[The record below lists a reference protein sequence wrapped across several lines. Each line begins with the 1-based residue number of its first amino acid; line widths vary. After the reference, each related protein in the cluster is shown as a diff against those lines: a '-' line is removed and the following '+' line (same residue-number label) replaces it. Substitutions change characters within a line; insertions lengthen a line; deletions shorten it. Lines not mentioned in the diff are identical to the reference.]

1 MEEAQ
6 AAFQQLH
13 NRLASIEEAVH
24 GAADG
29 GASGVVTR
37 LNLIE
42 QLISAGGATRGDRN
56 VRRSNLACSKGCS
69 DIPIFGGE
77 YEEYEDWQCKVR
89 IFLNSECPLFAKF
102 FTYLEG
108 LDREVDEEDVR
119 EFGEGRDFEGNTAD
133 VVWMNQQ
140 LFNILAQKTKGNPFQ
155 TVKNMADDE
164 GCSGAGAW
172 VKLLRAYKG
181 KNASRSQR
189 LTERVHD
196 IKRVTSYSEVL
207 PRMEKW
213 EAALKEHVK
222 DTGREVAD
230 ITMANCLR
238 RLVPTDLYADLQ
250 KMSHIVLY
258 SDIKRYIIDQ
268 VGLRICHDPRRQKLE
283 HQGPVP
289 MDTSLAETHYNE
301 ESGAA
306 QDIEDPELNA
316 LKGKGKGFKGQC
328 FHCGQYGHRLSECRK
343 KDADMM
349 KGKGKSK
356 GFSKGKTH
364 RNSSNSTVK
373 AKVGTGANHGV
384 NLGRVDQECTPW
396 KSMGGHKAQA
406 ITQYCSSWTHYQL
419 VRMNRPSTCNTC
431 PHQLRTTWKR
441 WQRRRRRRTRSWDA
455 FRNAQ
460 QIQYLGH
467 RVRA

>member
-1 MEEAQ
+1 MA
-6 AAFQQLH
+6 
-13 NRLASIEEAVH
+13 
-24 GAADG
+24 
-29 GASGVVTR
+29 
-37 LNLIE
+37 
-42 QLISAGGATRGDRN
+42 
-56 VRRSNLACSKGCS
+56 
-69 DIPIFGGE
+69 
-77 YEEYEDWQCKVR
+77 
-89 IFLNSECPLFAKF
+89 
-102 FTYLEG
+102 
-108 LDREVDEEDVR
+108 DEE
-119 EFGEGRDFEGNTAD
+119 G
-133 VVWMNQQ
+133 
-140 LFNILAQKTKGNPFQ
+140 
-155 TVKNMADDE
+155 
-164 GCSGAGAW
+164 W

-196 IKRVTSYSEVL
+196 IKRVTSFSEVL

-222 DTGREVAD
+222 DTGLEVAD

-258 SDIKRYIIDQ
+258 SDVKRYIIDQ
-268 VGLRICHDPRRQKLE
+268 VGLRICHDSRRQKLE

-301 ESGAA
+301 ESGAP
-306 QDIEDPELNA
+306 QDNEDPE

-328 FHCGQYGHRLSECRK
+328 FHCGQYGHRLSECQK
-343 KDADMM
+343 KDADIA
-349 KGKGKSK
+349 KER
-356 GFSKGKTH
+356 TH

-396 KSMGGHKAQA
+396 KNMGGHKAQA
-406 ITQYCSSWTHYQL
+406 ITQYCSSWTHCQL

-431 PHQLRTTWKR
+431 PRQLRTLWK
-441 WQRRRRRRTRSWDA
+441 RRRTRSI
-455 FRNAQ
+455 R
-460 QIQYLGH
+460 GGE
-467 RVRA
+467 

>member
-29 GASGVVTR
+29 GASGMVTR

-77 YEEYEDWQCKVR
+77 YEEYEDWQYKVR

-196 IKRVTSYSEVL
+196 IKSVTSYSEVL

-301 ESGAA
+301 ESGVA

-343 KDADMM
+343 KDTDMM

-356 GFSKGKTH
+356 GFSKGKTPPQQQQQYGKGKGWYW
-364 RNSSNSTVK
+364 SEPWSEPWK
-373 AKVGTGANHGV
+373 
-384 NLGRVDQECTPW
+384 VDQECTPW

-419 VRMNRPSTCNTC
+419 VRMSRPSTCNTC

-455 FRNAQ
+455 FRNAE